1 MNHESVIHQVGFSA
15 LVVLFVLLW
24 IGVCAAAW
32 WLGRT
37 VKKYRR

>member
-1 MNHESVIHQVGFSA
+1 MSAASTTQSIGFSA
-15 LVVLFVLLW
+15 LVALFLLLW

-37 VKKYRR
+37 VRKYRR

>member
-15 LVVLFVLLW
+15 LVALFVLLW